1 MKKIIIVCLL
11 ATQAIVSFSQSEKY
25 FGAMGATLQQ
35 YGAAKTPEELAAVGA
50 KFERIA
56 EAEKTQ
62 WLPYYYAAL
71 IKVNSTWSAADGSK
85 DNIANE
91 AEALIAKAEA
101 IEKNNSEIF
110 CIKAMI
116 ATAKM
121 MVNPM
126 ERWQQYGGIFQEN
139 IAKAKAA
146 DASNPR
152 PHMLQAMTLKN
163 TPEAFGGGC
172 KAAKPVVDKANELFA
187 AFKTATPLHPNWG
200 KEILAEQ
207 MKGCN

>member
-11 ATQAIVSFSQSEKY
+11 ATQVLAATAQSEKY
-25 FGAMGATLQQ
+25 YAAMGATLQQ
-35 YGAAKTPEELAAVGA
+35 YGAAKTAEELSAVAA

-56 EAEKTQ
+56 ESEKTQ

-71 IKVNSTWSAADGSK
+71 IKVNSTWQA
-85 DNIANE
+85 ANE
-91 AEALIAKAEA
+91 DKDKIADEAQALISKAEA
-101 IEKNNSEIF
+101 IDKNNSEIF
-110 CIKAMI
+110 VVKAMI

-126 ERWQQYGGIFQEN
+126 ERWQQYGGIFTEN

-146 DASNPR
+146 DTTNPR
-152 PHMLQAMTLKN
+152 PYMMEAMSKKN

-172 KAAKPVVDKANELFA
+172 KVAKPIADKANELFA
-187 AFKTATPLHPNWG
+187 AFKPASQLHPNWG
-200 KEILAEQ
+200 KEILEGQ